1 MVDTLH
7 TICYTKRVMERYTED
22 FIRHKLVTDERWV
35 RRALVRLYQRQTQ
48 DEQAS
53 HQTRNHNLRGFQ
65 PADALWFSRLAEFV
79 IKFPNKPLSEK
90 QLKMVWR
97 PWRDQPAI
105 CKYAGQILRIIEEDA
120 AAKAAPAK
128 PAPVQKQFADCEK
141 CGEELPTCRCVY
153 KAAYAEQE
161 AEQERRAFMHEL
173 YR

>member
-1 MVDTLH
+1 
-7 TICYTKRVMERYTED
+7 MERYTED
-22 FIRHKLVTDERWV
+22 FIRHKLATDERWV

-79 IKFPNKPLSEK
+79 IKYPNKPLSDK

-97 PWRDQPAI
+97 PWRGQPAI
-105 CKYAGQILRIIEEDA
+105 AKYAGQILRIMQEDA
-120 AAKAAPAK
+120 AAKAKVTPVAPAAP
-128 PAPVQKQFADCEK
+128 PAPRAFSNCER

-161 AEQERRAFMHEL
+161 AQQEQQAFMHDL